1 MGVDG
6 LDGSLGGSSGNSG
19 RDGGFN
25 GSGLLGVGRVTRR
38 GSDKDE
44 KNWGGS

>member
-6 LDGSLGGSSGNSG
+6 LDGSLGGSGGKSG
-19 RDGGFN
+19 RGGGFN
-25 GSGLLGVGRVTRR
+25 GSGLLNMGRVTRR
-38 GSDKDE
+38 GSDEDE

>member
-1 MGVDG
+1 
-6 LDGSLGGSSGNSG
+6 LDGSLGGSGGRSG

-25 GSGLLGVGRVTRR
+25 GSGHLGVDRVTRR
-38 GSDKDE
+38 GSNEDE